1 MRKNLFKHWRCTSM
15 EFWNSD
21 LTEKSWSI
29 LQDIQKEK
37 FRFVLI
43 GGWASYL
50 WTKQHKSRDIDIIIP
65 DYKELEILKK
75 KYSLNKN
82 DHLKKYEIKFGEV
95 DIDIYL
101 PHYSKL
107 ALPPEIALQHTTKI
121 EGFEVVTS
129 ETLLILK
136 QGAELDRKDSV
147 KGQKDK
153 IDIITLL
160 LYANPNI
167 KTYNILLKENNLEHY
182 KQRLRTIIT
191 TFKEI
196 QHVGLTR
203 HTYARKKKE
212 LLKNIR

>member
-1 MRKNLFKHWRCTSM
+1 M

-82 DHLKKYEIKFGEV
+82 D
-95 DIDIYL
+95 
-101 PHYSKL
+101 
-107 ALPPEIALQHTTKI
+107 
-121 EGFEVVTS
+121 
-129 ETLLILK
+129 
-136 QGAELDRKDSV
+136 
-147 KGQKDK
+147 
-153 IDIITLL
+153 
-160 LYANPNI
+160 
-167 KTYNILLKENNLEHY
+167 
-182 KQRLRTIIT
+182 
-191 TFKEI
+191 
-196 QHVGLTR
+196 
-203 HTYARKKKE
+203 
-212 LLKNIR
+212 